1 MIRVLIV
8 DNKVSTHLKT
18 QMRLATELD
27 IQVVGLA
34 KKGREAVAQ
43 IAAAK
48 PDILLMD
55 VQPMIDERE
64 TIHQMQQ
71 QYPQCK
77 ILIFTHCDD
86 GRSIAEAL
94 LSGAKGYLLKDT
106 NDLAQSIRLVHQGC
120 ALLSPGIWEQL
131 VEQVASGDFLQA
143 SRKSRCGRVQS
154 NWAEFERLTRREQQ
168 VLRAISQ
175 GLNNREISEALAL
188 STSTVR
194 THICNMS
201 RRLKIEDRSQLKC
214 YANRVFAEQPRDMP
228 EPSTKYR

>member
-8 DNKVSTHLKT
+8 DNQVNTHLRT

-34 KKGREAVAQ
+34 KNGREAVVQ
-43 IAAAK
+43 IATAK
-48 PDILLMD
+48 PDILLMN
-55 VQPMIDERE
+55 VQPMMDERE

-71 QYPQCK
+71 QYPRCK

-86 GRSIAEAL
+86 GRSIVEAL
-94 LSGAKGYLLKDT
+94 RSGAKGYLPKNTKNLG
-106 NDLAQSIRLVHQGC
+106 QSIRLVHQGC
-120 ALLSPGIWEQL
+120 VLLSSGIWEKF
-131 VEQVASGDFLQA
+131 VEQVAIGDSLQA
-143 SRKSRCGRVQS
+143 SQRSRCSRVQS

-175 GLNNREISEALAL
+175 GLNTREIAEALAL

-214 YANRVFAEQPRDMP
+214 YANRFFAEQPRDMP
-228 EPSTKYR
+228 EQSTKYR

>member
-8 DNKVSTHLKT
+8 DNQVSTHPKT
-18 QMRLATELD
+18 QMRLASEPD

-34 KKGREAVAQ
+34 ENGGEAVAQ

-71 QYPQCK
+71 QHPECK
-77 ILIFTHCDD
+77 ILIFTHWDD
-86 GRSIAEAL
+86 GRSIVEAL
-94 LSGAKGYLLKDT
+94 RSGAKGYLLRDT
-106 NDLAQSIRLVHQGC
+106 EYLAQSIRLVHQGYM
-120 ALLSPGIWEQL
+120 LLSPGIWEKF
-131 VEQVASGDFLQA
+131 VEQVAIGDSLQA
-143 SRKSRCGRVQS
+143 SRRSRCSRVQS
-154 NWAEFERLTRREQQ
+154 NWAEFERLTWREQQ
-168 VLRAISQ
+168 ILRAIGR
-175 GLNNREISEALAL
+175 GLNNREIAEALTV

-201 RRLKIEDRSQLKC
+201 RRLTIEDRLQLKC
-214 YANRVFAEQPRDMP
+214 YANRVFAEQPRDIP
-228 EPSTKYR
+228 EQSTKCR